1 MFSLSSMLPSGS
13 LPELAE
19 SVRRSLSSVQAQIA
33 AAWNV
38 QHNDDGS
45 HRDVTATSVRVAAI
59 GHSRVYT
66 HTVVTLANDVVE
78 IPAGVSFVEFTT
90 PAAIGSTFTLRG
102 IRQYGVQEGDM
113 LWLRVSRYSSLP
125 TRIRNFSHTLEG
137 VAPINTELAFPD
149 QQASAA
155 DTNYFVMQT
164 TAGSGGVFPAAHW
177 VPFTYT
183 NLESRFVWMMWMT
196 MSGV

>member
-1 MFSLSSMLPSGS
+1 MFSLSNMPGGNTV
-13 LPELAE
+13 ET
-19 SVRRSLSSVQAQIA
+19 VREWTAGAFRDVQAQIQTL
-33 AAWNV
+33 WFR
-38 QHNDDGS
+38 QHTRDGS
-45 HRDVTATSVRVAAI
+45 HGEVTATRVRADAF
-59 GHSRVYT
+59 GCSRVHT

-78 IPAGVSFVEFTT
+78 IPAGVSHVEFNT
-90 PAAIGSTFTLRG
+90 PIGIGGTFTLRG
-102 IRQYGVQEGDM
+102 IRQQGVQHGDL
-113 LWLRVSRYSSLP
+113 LWLRTGVLSSFP

-164 TAGSGGVFPAAHW
+164 AAGSGGVFPAAHW

-183 NLESRFVWMMWMT
+183 NMSSRFVWMMWMT
-196 MSGV
+196 LSGT